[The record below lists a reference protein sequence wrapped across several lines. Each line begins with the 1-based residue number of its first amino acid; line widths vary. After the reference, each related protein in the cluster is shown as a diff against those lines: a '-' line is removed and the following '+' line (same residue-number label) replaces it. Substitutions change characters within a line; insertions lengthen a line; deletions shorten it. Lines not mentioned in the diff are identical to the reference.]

1 MPLLTS
7 LNQTTIARK
16 LLVAMI
22 ILALLMLAN
31 GLLALNRI
39 ETINAAVRETHDN
52 WLTALRHLNDARDCL
67 GEIRRKINGH
77 LLAPSPA
84 EKAAREQAVQ
94 SLSDQLDTAWKG
106 YLPTLVGP
114 EEQVLERKF
123 IDAFERLRQKL
134 PPVFALSRLG
144 QQQEARAL
152 MLEDAELDYVAAK
165 EAMDRLLEFNLR
177 GANQTTQEAEALH
190 SQAQQ
195 WILLG
200 TGLSLALLV
209 GLALYLRQ
217 TVLRP
222 IQSITTATGR
232 IAAGELDIALPD
244 RHCRDEIGAM
254 TAAVG
259 ALQLTAQAQARAAWV
274 KTQLA
279 EIAAAIQGQQC
290 LEDLARVLMARLTP
304 VAGAQVG
311 VFFHFDAEAGELI
324 LMGSYGYRQRKGLA
338 TVFRLGE
345 GLVGQCA
352 REKQPIEIRDIPP
365 DYVRVSS
372 GLGEALPRAL
382 LAAPV
387 LAADGH
393 LLAVVELATLTPF
406 DDRGRE
412 LLDGLIKPLALSLEI
427 FERNQR
433 TRELLDETQRQAT
446 ILGAQTEELRASQEE
461 LEEQREELLQQK
473 DALLQA
479 NAAISA
485 KSAEVEEA
493 RLKAE
498 AATEAKSL
506 FLANMSHEIRTPMN
520 AIIGMSYLALK
531 TELTSKQRDYLEKI
545 QGAGNSLLG
554 VINDILD
561 FSKIEADKLEME
573 HIPFWLDD
581 VLGNVTTVVGLKAH
595 EKGLEFLIHVAPGVP
610 DNLVGDPLR
619 LAQVLTNLI
628 NNAVKFTEAGQIT
641 LEIGVAARDEE
652 RVELLVSVQDTGIG
666 MTPEVAGR
674 LFQAFSQADGSTT
687 RKYGGTG
694 LGLTISKRLVE
705 MMDGRIWVESTP
717 GQGSRF
723 QFRAWL
729 GVGKNRSRRTVPVS
743 VQDLRCLI
751 VDDNPVAREILAE
764 QVANLGMRVEA
775 VSSGEDCLIA
785 IRRADGNDPYRLVF
799 MDWRMPVMSGT
810 ETIRRLQE
818 ETLVAGPPRV
828 IMVTAFGIEDVREE
842 AEALG
847 VTAFLAKPVTQ
858 SHLWDA
864 VVGCLAPAERA
875 ALSEEGQ
882 QAASGQSYRGL
893 GLRVLLV
900 EDNEINQQIAIE
912 LLEAVGLGVDVAN
925 NGQEALD
932 RLTAAP
938 EPLPWS
944 LVLMDLQM
952 PVMDGHQATLAI
964 RRQPRFA
971 QLPILA
977 MTAHAM
983 AEERERCL
991 AEGMNDHLTKPI
1003 DPEALYRALV
1013 RWCPLAPVP
1022 GSGSGLVSGSG
1033 SGSVAPAA
1041 GAPPMAGMAGV
1052 GEIVGSDPLAVPRT
1066 DNPLPAAIEGLDL
1079 AAGLSRVANKPL
1091 IYLKLL
1097 RMFESDHAQAASVV
1111 RRALASGD
1119 RELALRTLHSMKG
1132 VAGNIGAT
1140 AVSEAARALETLVAD
1155 RVDAAAI
1162 ETALATFEDRL
1173 GRQVA
1178 SLRAA
1183 LASGPA
1189 GAPASKA
1196 PAAATQFDPTRLAA
1210 LRPALETLREQVAQ
1224 SDAGAG
1230 DTLETLLDPLRSAV
1244 PGDQLQALER
1254 SIDRYDFD
1262 RAQELL
1268 DAWLGETP

>member
-1 MPLLTS
+1 MSLLTS

-16 LLVAMI
+16 LLVAAI
-22 ILALLMLAN
+22 FLGLLILVN

-39 ETINAAVRETHDN
+39 EAINAAVQETHSN
-52 WLTALRHLNDARDCL
+52 WLTALHHLNDARDAL

-77 LLAPSPA
+77 LLAPSA
-84 EKAAREQAVQ
+84 GEKTAREHSIQT
-94 SLSDQLDTAWKG
+94 LSDQLGSAWEG

-114 EEQVLERKF
+114 EEAALERQF
-123 IDAFERLRQKL
+123 INAFERLRQKL
-134 PPVFALSRLG
+134 PPVFALSRQG
-144 QQQEARAL
+144 QQQEARTL
-152 MLEDAELDYVAAK
+152 MLEDAEQDYVAAK
-165 EAMDRLLEFNLR
+165 WAMDQLLEFNLR
-177 GANQTTQEAEALH
+177 GADQTTREAEALH
-190 SQAQQ
+190 RQARN
-195 WILLG
+195 WILIG
-200 TGLSLALLV
+200 KALSLLLLV
-209 GLALYLRQ
+209 GLAFYLRQ
-217 TVLRP
+217 TILRP
-222 IQSITTATGR
+222 IQAITVATGR
-232 IAAGELDIALPD
+232 IATGELDTELPD

-254 TAAVG
+254 TAALG
-259 ALQLTAQAQARAAWV
+259 ALQLTAKAQARAAWV

-279 EIAAAIQGQQC
+279 DIAAAIQGQQC

-338 TVFRLGE
+338 TAFHLGE
-345 GLVGQCA
+345 GLIGQCA

-365 DYVRVSS
+365 DYIRISS

-382 LAAPV
+382 LAVPV
-387 LAADGH
+387 LATDGR

-406 DDRGRE
+406 DDRSRE
-412 LLDGLIKPLALSLEI
+412 LLDSLVEPLALSLEI

-446 ILGAQTEELRASQEE
+446 ILGAQTEELRTSQEE
-461 LEEQREELLQQK
+461 LEEQREELLLQK
-473 DALLQA
+473 DELLQA

-493 RLKAE
+493 RVKAE

-641 LEIGVAARDEE
+641 LEIGVAAREGE
-652 RVELLVSVQDTGIG
+652 RVQLQVSVEDTGIG
-666 MTPEVAGR
+666 MTPEQAGR

-723 QFRAWL
+723 KFRVWL
-729 GVGKNRSRRTVPVS
+729 GIGKNRQRRTVPVS

-764 QVANLGMRVEA
+764 QVASLGMRVEA

-785 IRRADGNDPYRLVF
+785 VRRADGNDPYRLVF

-810 ETIRRLQE
+810 ETIRRLNE
-818 ETLVAGPPRV
+818 ETLVAGSPRV
-828 IMVTAFGIEDVREE
+828 VMVTAFGIEDVREE

-864 VVGCLAPAERA
+864 VVGCLAPADRA

-882 QAASGQSYRGL
+882 QAASGQTFRGQ

-900 EDNEINQQIAIE
+900 EDNAINQQIAIE
-912 LLEAVGLGVDVAN
+912 LLEAVGLGVDIAN

-932 RLTAAP
+932 RLTAAD
-938 EPLPWS
+938 PLPWS

-971 QLPILA
+971 TLPILA

-1003 DPEALYRALV
+1003 DPEALYKALV
-1013 RWCPLAPVP
+1013 RWCPVPTAPGL
-1022 GSGSGLVSGSG
+1022 GSAS
-1033 SGSVAPAA
+1033 APPAA
-1041 GAPPMAGMAGV
+1041 GALPLTGMAG
-1052 GEIVGSDPLAVPRT
+1052 SDPPAVPRT
-1066 DNPLPAAIEGLDL
+1066 DNPLPAAIAGLDL

-1111 RRALASGD
+1111 RQALASGD

-1140 AVSEAARALETLVAD
+1140 AVSEAARDLETLVAD
-1155 RVDAAAI
+1155 RGDAAAI
-1162 ETALATFEDRL
+1162 ETALAAFEDRL

-1189 GAPASKA
+1189 SAPAGKA
-1196 PAAATQFDPTRLAA
+1196 PAAATQFDPARLAA
-1210 LRPALETLREQVAQ
+1210 LRPTLETLREQVAQ

-1230 DTLETLLDPLRSAV
+1230 DTLETLLDPLRAAV